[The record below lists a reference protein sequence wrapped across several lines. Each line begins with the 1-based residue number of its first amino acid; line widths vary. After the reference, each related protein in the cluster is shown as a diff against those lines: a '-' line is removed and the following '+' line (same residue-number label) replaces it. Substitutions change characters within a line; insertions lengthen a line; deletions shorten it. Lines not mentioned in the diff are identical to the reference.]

1 MKNAVA
7 SRAVPTFQA
16 HIDSLPAR
24 ILFALSDDPAT
35 PTRRKD
41 LLNALPS
48 AGIKSVG
55 DELAD
60 LSARGAVVRV
70 WRGAYVR
77 LVGPGAGVC
86 S

>member
-1 MKNAVA
+1 MTRPF
-7 SRAVPTFQA
+7 RADP
-16 HIDSLPAR
+16 DSLTTR
-24 ILFALSDDPAT
+24 ILLVLSDDPAT

-41 LLNALPS
+41 VLMALPS
-48 AGIKSVG
+48 AGLKSIG

-60 LSARGAVVRV
+60 LIARGAVIRV

-77 LVGPGAGVC
+77 LVGPVGRVT